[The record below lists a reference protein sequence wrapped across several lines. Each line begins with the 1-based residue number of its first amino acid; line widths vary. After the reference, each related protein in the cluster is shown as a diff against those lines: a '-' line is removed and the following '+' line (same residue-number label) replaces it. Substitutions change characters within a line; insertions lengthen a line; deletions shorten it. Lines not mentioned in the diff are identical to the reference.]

1 MPDPRPFRPGR
12 RTTKRVEAGRLA
24 EVTERLELRGHGVG
38 SSDDRAEVAV
48 LDSRQVAS
56 PHTSGGRSRRRPQL
70 IAAGAP
76 KSPSTRSSATLT
88 PRDYPHPETCRPLPD
103 GVAVARRSLGSAA
116 SVGRPRCARFD
127 NPTGSTDERL

>member
-38 SSDDRAEVAV
+38 SGDDRAEVAV
-48 LDSRQVAS
+48 LDSRQVEPALTR
-56 PHTSGGRSRRRPQL
+56 PGGRSRRRPQL
-70 IAAGAP
+70 IGAGAP

-88 PRDYPHPETCRPLPD
+88 PRDYPHPETCWPLPD
-103 GVAVARRSLGSAA
+103 G
-116 SVGRPRCARFD
+116 
-127 NPTGSTDERL
+127 